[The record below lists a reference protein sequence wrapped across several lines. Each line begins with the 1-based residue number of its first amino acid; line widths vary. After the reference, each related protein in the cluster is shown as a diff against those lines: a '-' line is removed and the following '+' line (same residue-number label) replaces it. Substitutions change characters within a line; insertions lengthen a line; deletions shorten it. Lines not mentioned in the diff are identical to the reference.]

1 MFVVFQFGFTT
12 IFGTYSAYLFAKTGH
27 FMAPFVAHAFCNHMG
42 FPDLQDV
49 LNQSNP
55 KRHILIAI
63 YIIGL
68 IGWIILLPIMT
79 EPKWF
84 FNDFYWKM

>member
-1 MFVVFQFGFTT
+1 
-12 IFGTYSAYLFAKTGH
+12 
-27 FMAPFVAHAFCNHMG
+27 MAPFVAHAFCNHMG

-49 LNQSNP
+49 LNQSNS

-63 YIIGL
+63 YILGL

-84 FNDFYWKM
+84 FNDLYWKM